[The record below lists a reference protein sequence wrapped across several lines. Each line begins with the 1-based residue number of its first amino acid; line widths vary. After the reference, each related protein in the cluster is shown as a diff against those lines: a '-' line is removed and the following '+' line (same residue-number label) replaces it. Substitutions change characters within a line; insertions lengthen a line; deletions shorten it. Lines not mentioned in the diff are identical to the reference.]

1 MTRDVVRKARLSG
14 ERTEDIESLL
24 SSMEADRNIASSDV
38 LVDMAHLVMLTRQR
52 IVNETHA
59 KTLMRELL
67 EMYESGVP
75 IDAYDPS
82 CEDIHAGIETVLTK
96 KTGGDAGGR
105 LHKSRMTNLTTLI
118 HNQGNFHW
126 KFACQVPH
134 IKVNDFNP
142 GDTSHI
148 FLASIGLLR
157 KVSVHAVWFSDH
169 EPELLY

>member
-105 LHKSRMTNLTTLI
+105 LHIGQVVGVACRAVVHGEHEVAIELAALEHVQPGLDTTL
-118 HNQGNFHW
+118 
-126 KFACQVPH
+126 
-134 IKVNDFNP
+134 
-142 GDTSHI
+142 
-148 FLASIGLLR
+148 R
-157 KVSVHAVWFSDH
+157 
-169 EPELLY
+169 